1 MEGHSGTDI
10 FIVLVA
16 ALKVINMCCQMGI
29 DNAETG
35 VVENKPNCYS
45 SFVSLKKRISNEVW
59 HSPENSLFSCILSYL
74 QPQNKTLA
82 AIMEAFHTSQK
93 QTHYLNEN

>member
-1 MEGHSGTDI
+1 MEGHSGTYV

-29 DNAETG
+29 DNAETS

-45 SFVSLKKRISNEVW
+45 SFVSLKKTGYPMKCGI
-59 HSPENSLFSCILSYL
+59 HQKTSLFSRILSYL

-82 AIMEAFHTSQK
+82 AIMEAFHTSAGNRQII
-93 QTHYLNEN
+93 